1 MRPFVP
7 VELVRTDHQF
17 PASHPYVRRFWVA
30 ALGSGAVAELLRLV
44 RAAEKGEEVRLP
56 RHLPQLL
63 RADLVSVTASGL
75 RVGNRVPP
83 VPLEMRWRFP
93 PSLSAEHTRWVRDR
107 SATGSENPHGDQGD
121 RLTGGKSGG
130 DAKVGIG

>member
-7 VELVRTDHQF
+7 VELIRTDHRF

-63 RADLVSVTASGL
+63 KADLVSVTSAGL

-83 VPLEMRWRFP
+83 VPPEMRWRFP
-93 PSLSAEHTRWVRDR
+93 PSLAGEHARWARDR
-107 SATGSENPHGDQGD
+107 STTGGEHPHGDEGD
-121 RLTGGKSGG
+121 RLAGGEAGG
-130 DAKVGIG
+130 DPQVGIR